1 MEFEHIG
8 LIICV
13 MLWLVMAEMTT
24 NRLIMGGKGAK
35 ERPVLHVISR
45 LIYTTMID
53 VYAYVDD

>member
-1 MEFEHIG
+1 
-8 LIICV
+8 